1 MSKHLGLLFTLL
13 IFGFACSQYEGPN
26 MKRFDDPEFIQ
37 SKLKKYAPVE
47 LRVAKYEL
55 NENQLNIL
63 KHLVKAA
70 QAIDDIFWQ
79 QSYSQSLSMRQE
91 LINST
96 KAVDKDY
103 LHFLKIN
110 YGPFDRQD
118 NENPF
123 IGIAEKPPG
132 AGFYPEDMTKQE
144 FEQFVQDH
152 PDLKDQFYLLN
163 TIIKRENASLV
174 AVPYEQ
180 EYRANLEVA
189 SNHLQL
195 AAEMTS
201 DSLFKKYLNLRA
213 DALLSGEFFNS
224 DMVWMELVENELDI
238 VIGPIETYEDQLL
251 GLKASYE
258 GIVLIRDMKETERMD
273 KYVKSMNQL
282 EYRLPVP
289 RMFKK
294 ASVAQQ
300 APIGVFNT
308 IFTSGDANLA
318 VKSIAFSLP
327 NDERVRELK
336 GARTVQEKNI
346 ILAKYEKILVPIA
359 ARVLADE
366 ILPFVD
372 GDAFFTNTLL
382 HELAHPLGLNYVR
395 GKNGVTVREALKETY
410 SPIEEAKADIVGLF
424 NVGYFVLIGVLP
436 SDFEQ
441 KAYVTFIASIFRSV
455 RFGATEAHAKANM
468 IAFNYL
474 VNEKAILFDPAT
486 KRYNI
491 NFKRMRNAVKKL
503 AADLLMIEGDGNYEK
518 ASQWLADLATIP
530 TETQAIIDGL
540 SDIPVDLEFIFDA
553 SLFE

>member
-308 IFTSGDANLA
+308 IFT
-318 VKSIAFSLP
+318 
-327 NDERVRELK
+327 
-336 GARTVQEKNI
+336 
-346 ILAKYEKILVPIA
+346 
-359 ARVLADE
+359 
-366 ILPFVD
+366 
-372 GDAFFTNTLL
+372 
-382 HELAHPLGLNYVR
+382 
-395 GKNGVTVREALKETY
+395 
-410 SPIEEAKADIVGLF
+410 
-424 NVGYFVLIGVLP
+424 
-436 SDFEQ
+436 
-441 KAYVTFIASIFRSV
+441 
-455 RFGATEAHAKANM
+455 
-468 IAFNYL
+468 
-474 VNEKAILFDPAT
+474 
-486 KRYNI
+486 
-491 NFKRMRNAVKKL
+491 
-503 AADLLMIEGDGNYEK
+503 
-518 ASQWLADLATIP
+518 
-530 TETQAIIDGL
+530 
-540 SDIPVDLEFIFDA
+540 
-553 SLFE
+553 

>member
-1 MSKHLGLLFTLL
+1 M
-13 IFGFACSQYEGPN
+13 
-26 MKRFDDPEFIQ
+26 
-37 SKLKKYAPVE
+37 
-47 LRVAKYEL
+47 
-55 NENQLNIL
+55 
-63 KHLVKAA
+63 
-70 QAIDDIFWQ
+70 
-79 QSYSQSLSMRQE
+79 
-91 LINST
+91 
-96 KAVDKDY
+96 
-103 LHFLKIN
+103 
-110 YGPFDRQD
+110 
-118 NENPF
+118 
-123 IGIAEKPPG
+123 
-132 AGFYPEDMTKQE
+132 
-144 FEQFVQDH
+144 
-152 PDLKDQFYLLN
+152 
-163 TIIKRENASLV
+163 
-174 AVPYEQ
+174 
-180 EYRANLEVA
+180 
-189 SNHLQL
+189 
-195 AAEMTS
+195 
-201 DSLFKKYLNLRA
+201 
-213 DALLSGEFFNS
+213 
-224 DMVWMELVENELDI
+224 
-238 VIGPIETYEDQLL
+238 
-251 GLKASYE
+251 
-258 GIVLIRDMKETERMD
+258 
-273 KYVKSMNQL
+273 
-282 EYRLPVP
+282 
-289 RMFKK
+289 
-294 ASVAQQ
+294 
-300 APIGVFNT
+300 
-308 IFTSGDANLA
+308 
-318 VKSIAFSLP
+318 KSIAFSLP

-530 TETQAIIDGL
+530 AETQAIIDGL